1 MKQPTIRPKL
11 RASKRSTHEVLVNKK
26 TGKVSSI
33 NNEMNIL
40 SVKVFLSGD
49 SVGIMQRFYTKGRN
63 LFKSNTIQP
72 KPKRTPKGGNLNQII
87 QRQAQELIVGLA
99 VLYDLERPQHLTPS
113 RIKFARWIPEQLYDP
128 NSESFHLAKERGY
141 FDLLETSRG
150 IQWWLQQLKKFKS

>member
-1 MKQPTIRPKL
+1 MDQVYGGRVVKQPTIRPKL

-40 SVKVFLSGD
+40 SVKIFLSGD
-49 SVGIMQRFYTKGRN
+49 SVGIMQRFYTKGRK

-72 KPKRTPKGGNLNQII
+72 KPKRTLKGSNQPQII

-128 NSESFHLAKERGY
+128 NSKVLSFSERTRV
-141 FDLLETSRG
+141 F
-150 IQWWLQQLKKFKS
+150 